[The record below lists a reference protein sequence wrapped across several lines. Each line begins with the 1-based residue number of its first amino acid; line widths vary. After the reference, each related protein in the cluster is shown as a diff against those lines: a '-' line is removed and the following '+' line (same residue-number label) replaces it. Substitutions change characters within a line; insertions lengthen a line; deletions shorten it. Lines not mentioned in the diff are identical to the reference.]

1 MPWGLERW
9 HGGGDLHVITC
20 SCYGRQPLLRSARR
34 RDLFLK
40 VLEQVRRRYQ
50 SVVIGYVV
58 TETEASESD
67 NFPIVIGR
75 TRPGLEPRETLMG

>member
-1 MPWGLERW
+1 
-9 HGGGDLHVITC
+9 
-20 SCYGRQPLLRSARR
+20 
-34 RDLFLK
+34 LFLK